1 MDPAVEGPDEW
12 REVGGLRF
20 SQVEVSTVFSDN
32 RHVMR
37 LVKEWMTD
45 RRKLEE
51 GTVKLEVAEVGT
63 EVVSMNNRR
72 LLAAKILKSVVGG
85 EVWLPVVR
93 IRDESKLSEIRRR
106 LEERKRLG
114 MEDDEIVTKIKKKG
128 NWWDREQRRKGEELD
143 LPEELGGLMQ

>member
-1 MDPAVEGPDEW
+1 MEEGPVEW